1 MDEKRDFMGMLNFY
15 DKINRNSVVFI
26 VPPKL
31 PCVMHPN
38 ISIQNRLN
46 WRSYSGELHKILLR
60 PSFSHKIPI
69 KRIIGFQRHQ
79 QRFDKSQIG
88 ELVTPGKYPHPL
100 SFPKGGV

>member
-15 DKINRNSVVFI
+15 DKIYRNSVVFT

-46 WRSYSGELHKILLR
+46 YRSLSSLLHKILLR
-60 PSFSHKIPI
+60 LSFSHKIPI

>member
-15 DKINRNSVVFI
+15 DEICRNSVVFI
-26 VPPKL
+26 VSSKL